1 MLRLRVQKLRK
12 YMNEKKEKKNS
23 TPKSHFLW
31 NHFQFELPILLPCA
45 DGLLC
50 ACVLCVFFFFCIYCF
65 FATNTTFFDSLRSL
79 FWASL
84 CFLECGLPKFSIAK
98 IYSTYKCTTTIVTT
112 LSTMK
117 LYTNWH
123 PTAAPVKVCVQQ
135 LYVIHM

>member
-1 MLRLRVQKLRK
+1 MK
-12 YMNEKKEKKNS
+12 
-23 TPKSHFLW
+23 PF
-31 NHFQFELPILLPCA
+31 PIRTTNFITMRWWRC
-45 DGLLC
+45 C
-50 ACVLCVFFFFCIYCF
+50 MHVFCVCVFFFCFYCF

-135 LYVIHM
+135 LYVIHMQIILFVCVCVCGAASECCLLFVDCWPC